1 LDKKKISAFSFI
13 LLIGIASFVSA
24 SMLIPANENAEDK
37 ILKEGAIEPNGLIR
51 VDFIH
56 YANGKSA
63 AVGQAS
69 ACYKLLGVKWADLP
83 VSYTINPANSG
94 LNDDEV
100 ISAISTSAE
109 TWDSAT
115 SKELFSNFV
124 GINNPRGFGQDY
136 VNTIMFGNIAD
147 NRIIAQT
154 SIWYIPRGKRLV
166 EFDVVFNNYY
176 EWGDASINPTLMD
189 LQNIATHEL
198 GHGAGLDDLYN
209 SVCSLQT
216 MYGYSNDGETIKRDL
231 ASGDIAGIKKL
242 YG

>member
-1 LDKKKISAFSFI
+1 
-13 LLIGIASFVSA
+13 
-24 SMLIPANENAEDK
+24 
-37 ILKEGAIEPNGLIR
+37 
-51 VDFIH
+51 
-56 YANGKSA
+56 
-63 AVGQAS
+63 
-69 ACYKLLGVKWADLP
+69 
-83 VSYTINPANSG
+83 
-94 LNDDEV
+94 
-100 ISAISTSAE
+100 
-109 TWDSAT
+109 
-115 SKELFSNFV
+115 
-124 GINNPRGFGQDY
+124 
-136 VNTIMFGNIAD
+136 MFGNIAD